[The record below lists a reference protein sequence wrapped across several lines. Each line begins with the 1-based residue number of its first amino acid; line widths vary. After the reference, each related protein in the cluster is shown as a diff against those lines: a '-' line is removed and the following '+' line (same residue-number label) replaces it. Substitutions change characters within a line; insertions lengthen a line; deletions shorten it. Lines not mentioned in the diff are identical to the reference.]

1 MASLVTLLLGCAG
14 PLDGSEE
21 QPAQGVGDPKVL
33 AAVAPPVEGEDA
45 VVLGHTP
52 KNLLVISL
60 DTTRRDRVG
69 FFNPDLDA
77 TPNLVAAFQ
86 DGVILQDHRSC
97 SNWTA
102 PSTYCA
108 QAGRSM
114 LDDDAWQ
121 TSGSRSGRDSRVPW
135 PARNAPTLAS
145 ILRDAGYDTTLVT
158 TNAYFSSVYNGNA
171 YGFDHVVK
179 RFWQNADSAIDAATT
194 ASEDLGSDGNPWY
207 FHVHFFD
214 PHENYEAPRAY
225 WTDPRLNCPWDI
237 RRLYTQYQLEAGG
250 IWWHLD
256 DRGREMAQE
265 CLYNIYEGDLRFWD
279 ERFGAMWSDFESR
292 GLLDDTLVVFWTDHG
307 QSFGEHDDKFNHGV
321 TLYDTENRSTAAFWA
336 KDIEPLRWMGPTEH
350 QDLAPTILHALRVPL
365 GDHTGHVVGHAHHD
379 RVRVAFDYLQ
389 GYSIPIISA
398 VQGDKKLMY
407 WWDGTKRFYDI
418 GTDPDEQTDLYDAS
432 DPDVIALWDELE
444 PIVEHTDE
452 VWPGL
457 DPKDVGP

>member
-1 MASLVTLLLGCAG
+1 
-14 PLDGSEE
+14 
-21 QPAQGVGDPKVL
+21 
-33 AAVAPPVEGEDA
+33 
-45 VVLGHTP
+45 
-52 KNLLVISL
+52 
-60 DTTRRDRVG
+60 
-69 FFNPDLDA
+69 
-77 TPNLVAAFQ
+77 
-86 DGVILQDHRSC
+86 
-97 SNWTA
+97 
-102 PSTYCA
+102 
-108 QAGRSM
+108 
-114 LDDDAWQ
+114 
-121 TSGSRSGRDSRVPW
+121 
-135 PARNAPTLAS
+135 
-145 ILRDAGYDTTLVT
+145 
-158 TNAYFSSVYNGNA
+158 
-171 YGFDHVVK
+171 
-179 RFWQNADSAIDAATT
+179 
-194 ASEDLGSDGNPWY
+194 
-207 FHVHFFD
+207 
-214 PHENYEAPRAY
+214 
-225 WTDPRLNCPWDI
+225 
-237 RRLYTQYQLEAGG
+237 
-250 IWWHLD
+250 
-256 DRGREMAQE
+256 MAQE

-350 QDLAPTILHALRVPL
+350 QDLAPTILHALHVPL

-379 RVRVAFDYLQ
+379 RVRVEFDYLQ

-432 DPDVIALWDELE
+432 DPDVIALWDELQ